1 MNLEQACSQVVAG
14 QNYEIVAT
22 LTCPAP
28 VSSSV
33 QVSGQK
39 RRQGAHKGAC
49 TARRGSGSWVP
60 RLGAPEILSATTS
73 ACCAVEPLCPL
84 LTATP
89 PRPTGCSPQVEAV
102 VYVPLPVYN
111 EDPEVSSSSTQAAG
125 AAL

>member
-49 TARRGSGSWVP
+49 TARRGSGSW
-60 RLGAPEILSATTS
+60 G
-73 ACCAVEPLCPL
+73 
-84 LTATP
+84 
-89 PRPTGCSPQVEAV
+89 PT
-102 VYVPLPVYN
+102 Y
-111 EDPEVSSSSTQAAG
+111 PEVSAVSHNQCVRH
-125 AAL
+125 